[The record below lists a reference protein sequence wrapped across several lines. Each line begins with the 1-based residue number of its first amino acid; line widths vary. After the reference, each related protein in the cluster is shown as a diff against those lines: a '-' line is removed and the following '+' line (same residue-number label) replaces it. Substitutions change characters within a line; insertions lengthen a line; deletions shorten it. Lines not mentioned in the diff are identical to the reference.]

1 MANRMKGLK
10 SYWNVIR
17 WRMFTFTL
25 AFNFVVANVS
35 KSTRA
40 FEWSF
45 AISALRIQYLSTGM
59 AFGSTFIDIWKVRS
73 NIKHCWSNDSN
84 QRNRDR
90 IRICHAV
97 KILHLPW
104 PLHWAFHLRLM
115 LLAIQD
121 TSQLFSSPMFIK
133 CTGES
138 LTTLGRSHCRQVTQE

>member
-1 MANRMKGLK
+1 MDVTHPWAKMANRMKGLK

-17 WRMFTFTL
+17 WRVFTFSL
-25 AFNFVVANVS
+25 PFVVANVS
-35 KSTRA
+35 KSRRA

-45 AISALRIQYLSTGM
+45 VISALRIQYFSTGM

-73 NIKHCWSNDSN
+73 NIKHCWTNDSN
-84 QRNRDR
+84 QRNRDC

-115 LLAIQD
+115 LLVIQD
-121 TSQLFSSPMFIK
+121 TLLSIFFLYE
-133 CTGES
+133 C
-138 LTTLGRSHCRQVTQE
+138 L